1 MKNAHATKMENTVME
16 TTPREADWNQAPGLI
31 DGAMELELTASQC
44 HLDYWFSAAPRGTL
58 QGLVNGHSPEL
69 RVPDYMLTP
78 GPLKDAIMNEFA
90 FRAIAEEKATRAICY
105 ITASAPDI
113 DTMEFF
119 GTQLIDEARHSR
131 VFRGHLLELGVP
143 ADELYA
149 TIEKIGGEDSRKI
162 LVPLEEFAMPMV
174 RDQRDFIA
182 GVVMLTILVEGV
194 LAPSAELSERKW
206 RLLDPVAAQIE
217 RGANIDEI
225 RHLTVGGSVVR
236 EYLLAH
242 PEEKQRV
249 LDIIMR
255 GRELWSVLPTQEV
268 IMKRELLFQE
278 GLRQHAD
285 VVGDYEIWEGKRLID
300 TTPEERLVAAHT
312 WSMQMQNSRLQ
323 YMGLSEAI
331 P

>member
-1 MKNAHATKMENTVME
+1 V
-16 TTPREADWNQAPGLI
+16 PEA
-31 DGAMELELTASQC
+31 
-44 HLDYWFSAAPRGTL
+44 
-58 QGLVNGHSPEL
+58 
-69 RVPDYMLTP
+69 
-78 GPLKDAIMNEFA
+78 
-90 FRAIAEEKATRAICY
+90 
-105 ITASAPDI
+105 
-113 DTMEFF
+113 
-119 GTQLIDEARHSR
+119 
-131 VFRGHLLELGVP
+131 
-143 ADELYA
+143 ELYA
-149 TIEKIGGEDSRKI
+149 TIEKIGGDDSRKI
-162 LVPLEEFAMPMV
+162 LAPLEDFAMPMV

-249 LDIIMR
+249 LDIITR
-255 GRELWSVLPTQEV
+255 GRELWSRLPTQEV
-268 IMKRELLFQE
+268 IMKRELFFQE
-278 GLRQHAD
+278 GLQQHAD
-285 VVGDYEIWEGKRLID
+285 IVGDYEIWEGKRLID

-323 YMGLSEAI
+323 YMGLAEAI